1 MKYSIDLEP
10 PFAYSAYW
18 YAIGLGLILLAV
30 LLRYLFNRI
39 FMRPVESPFKIDKLH
54 KQAIARI
61 DGIDKSY
68 RDKQCD
74 LRTMHQNLSREV
86 RQYAQTMEG
95 LRAESMVY
103 DELCQKARPDLAD
116 VIGDYYG
123 PEFAYKPQ
131 ADPAASVAKAKASI
145 DAHYQRVLKEKRIN
159 SIGRARSRINDILRG
174 IGRVAPGFLASAVLS
189 LIRFNST
196 NWIDSIQKAAT
207 KGNLDSYSVRG
218 QVSKAVRSFV
228 RSAAGVKTDAEAF
241 KVLEE
246 KRKSGKPELA
256 AAAVSARDFYDPDF
270 MYRSSYNPSF
280 AIVKGKEL
288 IKKWV

>member
-30 LLRYLFNRI
+30 LLRYLFVRI
-39 FMRPVESPFKIDKLH
+39 FKREVQSPFKIDKLH

-68 RDKQCD
+68 RDRQCD
-74 LRTMHQNLSREV
+74 LRTMHQDLSREV
-86 RQYAQTMEG
+86 RQYAQLMEG
-95 LRAESMVY
+95 LRAQSMVY

-123 PEFAYKPQ
+123 PEFAYMSQ
-131 ADPAASVAKAKASI
+131 ADAAASVAKAKESI
-145 DAHYQRVLKEKRIN
+145 DEHYQRALKEKRIN

-174 IGRVAPGFLASAVLS
+174 IKRVAPGFLASAVLS
-189 LIRFNST
+189 LIRVNST
-196 NWIDSIQKAAT
+196 NWIDSIKKEAE

-228 RSAAGVKTDAEAF
+228 RSAAGVKTDAEGLKA
-241 KVLEE
+241 LETR
-246 KRKSGKPELA
+246 RKSGVPGLA

-288 IKKWV
+288 IQKWV

>member
-30 LLRYLFNRI
+30 LLRYLFIRI
-39 FMRPVESPFKIDKLH
+39 FKREVQSPFKIDKLH

-68 RDKQCD
+68 RDRQCD
-74 LRTMHQNLSREV
+74 LRTMHQDLSREV
-86 RQYAQTMEG
+86 RQYAQLMEG

-123 PEFAYKPQ
+123 PEFAYMSQ
-131 ADPAASVAKAKASI
+131 ADAAASVAKAKESI
-145 DAHYQRVLKEKRIN
+145 DEHYQRALKEKRIN

-174 IGRVAPGFLASAVLS
+174 IKRVAPGFLASAVLS
-189 LIRFNST
+189 LIRVNST
-196 NWIDSIQKAAT
+196 NWIDSIKKEAE

-228 RSAAGVKTDAEAF
+228 RSAAGVKTDAEGLKA
-241 KVLEE
+241 LETR
-246 KRKSGKPELA
+246 RKSGVPGLA
-256 AAAVSARDFYDPDF
+256 AATVSARDFYDPDF

-288 IKKWV
+288 IQKWV